1 MSDDAMAPRW
11 RGEPG
16 FFEIWFVVVFDPSAH
31 RAWWLRF
38 TTFAPRAGAPRGT
51 IWAAAFETGKP
62 SVWGKAV
69 VPIERVHEAVA
80 ALAQGVC
87 EGHVEAGGHRITWK
101 LAIDPPC
108 RVVRRGPRWLARVP
122 APTHVVH
129 VASETAVDGI
139 VWVDDVERLV
149 WQAPGTLK
157 HIWGTRRVE
166 ELFWIYCP
174 TFGHGAAFE
183 ATSARIRRGRGPALA
198 PVWFRMGR
206 YEWRWWG
213 VPELFRNRVVP
224 DGPGRIRVRAASTM
238 RLIEA
243 TAECDPATLA
253 GYVYRDPA
261 GWDVHVAQS
270 DVARCEVT
278 LRTRFLPF
286 GSWGAP
292 RKFVGE
298 SAAVEFHH
306 PEPLPGVRYVAW
318 DGTAPREVAR

>member
-1 MSDDAMAPRW
+1 MAPRW

-16 FFEIWFVVVFDPSAH
+16 FFEIWFAVVFDASAE
-31 RAWWLRF
+31 RAWWFRY
-38 TTFAPRAGAPRGT
+38 TTFAPRVGAPRGT

-69 VPIERVHEAVA
+69 VPIERVREAVT

-87 EGHVEAGGHRITWK
+87 EGHVEAGGHRIAWK

-139 VWVDDVERLV
+139 VWVDDVEQLV
-149 WQAPGTLK
+149 WQGPGTLK

-166 ELFWIYCP
+166 ELFWVYCP

-183 ATSARIRRGRGPALA
+183 ATSVRIQRGRGPTLA
-198 PVWFRMGR
+198 PVWFRTGSL
-206 YEWRWWG
+206 EWRWWG
-213 VPELFRNRVVP
+213 VTSLFRNRVVP
-224 DGPGRIRVRAASTM
+224 DGCGRIRVRAASGM
-238 RLIEA
+238 RRIEA
-243 TAECDPATLA
+243 IAECDPATLA

-278 LRTRFLPF
+278 LWTRPAPF
-286 GSWGAP
+286 ASW
-292 RKFVGE
+292 RMQRRFVGT
-298 SAAVEFHH
+298 SAAIEFHH
-306 PEPLPGVRYVAW
+306 PDPLPGVRYVAW
-318 DGTAPREVAR
+318 DGTAPAEVA